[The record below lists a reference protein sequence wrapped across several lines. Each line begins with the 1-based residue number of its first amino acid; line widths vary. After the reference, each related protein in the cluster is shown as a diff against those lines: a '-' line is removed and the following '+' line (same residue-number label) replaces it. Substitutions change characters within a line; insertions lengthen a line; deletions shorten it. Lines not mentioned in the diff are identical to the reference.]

1 MSGHANV
8 PVQQFLM
15 EIIVL
20 LTLVKVVKFGINPV
34 DHVYVLEEK
43 YLKMVFA
50 LIQKLHVN
58 MEKYGTL
65 IVEDAHVLM
74 VDLIQVAHVK
84 QSKLALEIKSIIQEI
99 INVNALLILY
109 FYLQEI
115 FVEIPLALMIRDG
128 MDLGVS
134 K

>member
-20 LTLVKVVKFGINPV
+20 LTLVKVVKFGIKPV
-34 DHVYVLEEK
+34 EHVYVLEEK

-128 MDLGVS
+128 MDLDVY